1 MTMVTWARHGENLAN
16 VTRTF
21 SFRVYDESLTG
32 RGCRQARA
40 LAARL
45 AALPALDRI
54 VCSPL
59 RRAAETAA
67 ILAEVLGTADV
78 TADESLRE
86 VNVGAL
92 DGRSDARSWETY
104 NSVLDAWRRG
114 DYAASFPDGEDCAGL
129 AARLRAA
136 FTAMSGPGGDRVLVV
151 AHGANIRAALPLLA
165 AVPDPGQDLPTG
177 GTARFRTSRG
187 DAGIRL
193 RLLSWAG
200 CPSRQSGRSVRDNRE
215 QDE

>member
-16 VTRTF
+16 VTRTL

-32 RGCRQARA
+32 RGCQQARD

-45 AALPALDRI
+45 AAGPAPDRI

-67 ILAEVLGTADV
+67 ILAETLGTADI
-78 TADESLRE
+78 TEDENLRE
-86 VNVGAL
+86 VNVGSL
-92 DGRSDARSWETY
+92 DGRSDGRSWDTY
-104 NSVLDAWRRG
+104 DSVLDAWRHG
-114 DYAASFPDGEDCAGL
+114 DYAARFPGGEDCAGL

-136 FTAMSGPGGDRVLVV
+136 FTAMTGPGDDQVLVV

-177 GTARFRTSRG
+177 GTARFVTSPG

-193 RLLSWAG
+193 RLLSWA
-200 CPSRQSGRSVRDNRE
+200 S
-215 QDE
+215 

>member
-16 VTRTF
+16 VTRTL

-32 RGCRQARA
+32 RGRRQARD

-45 AALPALDRI
+45 AAGPAPDRI

-67 ILAEVLGTADV
+67 IVAVALGTADV
-78 TADESLRE
+78 SADEDLRE
-86 VNVGAL
+86 VNVGSL
-92 DGRSDARSWETY
+92 DGRNDARSWDTY
-104 NSVLDAWRRG
+104 NSVLDAWRHG
-114 DYAASFPDGEDCAGL
+114 DYAARFPGGEDCAGL

-136 FTAMSGPGGDRVLVV
+136 FTAITGPGDDQVLVV

-165 AVPDPGQDLPTG
+165 AVPDPRQDLPTG
-177 GTARFRTSRG
+177 GTARFVTSPG

-193 RLLSWAG
+193 CLLSWA
-200 CPSRQSGRSVRDNRE
+200 S
-215 QDE
+215 

>member
-1 MTMVTWARHGENLAN
+1 VTIVTWARHGENLAN

-32 RGCRQARA
+32 LGCRQARD

-45 AALPALDRI
+45 AAGPAADRI

-67 ILAEVLGTADV
+67 ILAEALGTADV
-78 TADESLRE
+78 TADENLRE
-86 VNVGAL
+86 VNVGSL
-92 DGRSDARSWETY
+92 DGRNDPRSWDTY
-104 NSVLDAWRRG
+104 NSVLDAWRHG
-114 DYAASFPDGEDCAGL
+114 DYAARFPDGEDCADL

-136 FTAMSGPGGDRVLVV
+136 FTAMTGQGDDQVLVV

-165 AVPDPGQDLPTG
+165 AVSDPGYDLPTAS
-177 GTARFRTSRG
+177 TARFLTSPG
-187 DAGIRL
+187 HAGIRL
-193 RLLSWAG
+193 RLLSW
-200 CPSRQSGRSVRDNRE
+200 PS
-215 QDE
+215 

>member
-32 RGCRQARA
+32 RGRWQARD

-45 AALPALDRI
+45 AAGPAPDRI
-54 VCSPL
+54 VFSPL

-67 ILAEVLGTADV
+67 IVAEALGTADV
-78 TADESLRE
+78 IADESLRE
-86 VNVGAL
+86 VNVSAL
-92 DGRSDARSWETY
+92 DGRSDGSSWDTY
-104 NSVLDAWRRG
+104 DSVLDAWRHG
-114 DYAASFPDGEDCAGL
+114 DYVAL

-136 FTAMSGPGGDRVLVV
+136 FTAMTGPGDEHVLVV
-151 AHGANIRAALPLLA
+151 ARGGNIRAALPLLA

-177 GTARFRTSRG
+177 RSAVPLSSPFAVNRRVETQ
-187 DAGIRL
+187 AG
-193 RLLSWAG
+193 
-200 CPSRQSGRSVRDNRE
+200 
-215 QDE
+215 

>member
-16 VTRTF
+16 VTRTL
-21 SFRVYDESLTG
+21 SFRVYDESLTE
-32 RGCRQARA
+32 RGCQQARD

-45 AALPALDRI
+45 AAGPAPDRI

-67 ILAEVLGTADV
+67 IVAEALGTADV
-78 TADESLRE
+78 TADENLRE
-86 VNVGAL
+86 VNVGSL
-92 DGRSDARSWETY
+92 DGRNDARSWDTY
-104 NSVLDAWRRG
+104 NTVLDAWRHG
-114 DYAASFPDGEDCAGL
+114 DYAARFPGGEDCTGL

-136 FTAMSGPGGDRVLVV
+136 FTAMTGPGDDQVLAV

-177 GTARFRTSRG
+177 GTARFVTSP
-187 DAGIRL
+187 DDSGIRL
-193 RLLSWAG
+193 RLLSWAS
-200 CPSRQSGRSVRDNRE
+200 P
-215 QDE
+215 

>member
-1 MTMVTWARHGENLAN
+1 MTLVTWARHGENLAN

-21 SFRVYDESLTG
+21 SFRVYDESLTE
-32 RGCRQARA
+32 RGCQQARE

-45 AALPALDRI
+45 AAGPAPDRI

-67 ILAEVLGTADV
+67 ILAEALRTAQV
-78 TADESLRE
+78 SEDENLRE

-92 DGRSDARSWETY
+92 DGRNDARSWDMY
-104 NSVLDAWRRG
+104 NSVIDAWRHA
-114 DYAASFPDGEDCAGL
+114 DYAARFPDGEDCAGL

-136 FTAMSGPGGDRVLVV
+136 FTAMTGPRGDQVLVV

-177 GTARFRTSRG
+177 GTARFVTSPDDG
-187 DAGIRL
+187 DIRF
-193 RLLSWAG
+193 RLVSWG
-200 CPSRQSGRSVRDNRE
+200 QSDGWTADAA
-215 QDE
+215 D

>member
-1 MTMVTWARHGENLAN
+1 MTTVTWARHGENLAN

-32 RGCRQARA
+32 RGCQQARD

-45 AALPALDRI
+45 AAGPAPDRI

-67 ILAEVLGTADV
+67 ILAEVLGTGDV
-78 TADESLRE
+78 TTDEDLRE
-86 VNVGAL
+86 VDVGSL
-92 DGRSDARSWETY
+92 DGRNDAHSWETY
-104 NSVLDAWRRG
+104 NNVLDAWRHG
-114 DYAASFPDGEDCAGL
+114 DYAARFPRGEDCLDL

-136 FTAMSGPGGDRVLVV
+136 FTAITEAVDDQVLVV

-177 GTARFRTSRG
+177 GTARFVASPQ
-187 DAGIRL
+187 DAGIRVGL
-193 RLLSWAG
+193 VSWAG
-200 CPSRQSGRSVRDNRE
+200 HRHSA
-215 QDE
+215 